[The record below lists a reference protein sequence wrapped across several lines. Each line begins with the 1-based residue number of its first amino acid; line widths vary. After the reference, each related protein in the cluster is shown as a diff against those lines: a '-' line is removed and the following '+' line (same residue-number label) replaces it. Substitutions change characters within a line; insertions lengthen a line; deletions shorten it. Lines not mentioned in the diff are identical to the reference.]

1 MVTKKKTAA
10 KAKTRTVNKAE
21 PRKRSNGAASGIK
34 YIPAAA
40 ATVGLLAAN
49 AKNLK
54 QDWNFIQTHNFG
66 DLSKYGK
73 EYVMNSWKKYIA
85 PDNLVKSAIGYGAGY
100 VGGEI
105 AKKYMPGV
113 IKRPMGKLAKKIP
126 RV

>member
-10 KAKTRTVNKAE
+10 KAKTRTANKAE

-54 QDWNFIQTHNFG
+54 QD
-66 DLSKYGK
+66 
-73 EYVMNSWKKYIA
+73 
-85 PDNLVKSAIGYGAGY
+85 
-100 VGGEI
+100 
-105 AKKYMPGV
+105 
-113 IKRPMGKLAKKIP
+113 
-126 RV
+126 